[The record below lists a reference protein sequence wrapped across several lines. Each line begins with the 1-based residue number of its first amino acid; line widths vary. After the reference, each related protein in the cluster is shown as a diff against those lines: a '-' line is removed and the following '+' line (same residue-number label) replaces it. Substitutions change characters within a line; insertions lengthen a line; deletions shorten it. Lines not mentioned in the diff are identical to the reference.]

1 MTVTSSRAVGH
12 SYVAQLKCV
21 LTSLD
26 ALQQLPRLP
35 YELACVLQSLVPCT
49 GRAQARF
56 DYPSVRPI
64 PARRHASNNAL
75 LPCTGGNLQE
85 LRG

>member
-1 MTVTSSRAVGH
+1 MTVTSSRTVGH
-12 SYVAQLKCV
+12 RYVAQLKCV

-35 YELACVLQSLVPCT
+35 YELACAFQSLLSCT
-49 GRAQARF
+49 GRAQAR
-56 DYPSVRPI
+56 
-64 PARRHASNNAL
+64 L